1 MRRTSPCTRIIGGRP
16 DDKCRSE
23 ALFLTTKASSSV
35 RSIRILQGPATK
47 IMAAI
52 RNNMQAVSER
62 IARAAAAAGRNSDS
76 VRLLAVSKTH
86 PVERIEEAFRA
97 GQSAFGENYVQEA
110 LEKIDALTRLVGEP
124 RAADVEWHLIGPLQ
138 SNKTRLVAER
148 FNWVHTVSSAKVARR
163 LSEQR
168 SPGQAPLNV
177 LIQVNSSAEASKSG
191 VALDDAPALALAVAQ
206 MPRLQLRGLMA
217 IPEPSPEESVQRARF
232 RSVRD
237 LYERLRAEGLE
248 LDTLSLGMSDDL
260 EAAIAEGSTMV
271 RVGTA
276 IFGARRREKDAA

>member
-1 MRRTSPCTRIIGGRP
+1 
-16 DDKCRSE
+16 
-23 ALFLTTKASSSV
+23 
-35 RSIRILQGPATK
+35 
-47 IMAAI
+47 MAAI
-52 RNNMQAVSER
+52 RNNMQVVSER

-110 LEKIDALTRLVGEP
+110 LEKMDALTRLVGDP
-124 RAADVEWHLIGPLQ
+124 RAGAVEWHLIGALQ

-168 SPGQAPLNV
+168 APEQAPLNV
-177 LIQVNSSAEASKSG
+177 LIQVNSSGEASKSG
-191 VALDDAPALALAVAQ
+191 IALETAPALAHAVAQ
-206 MPRLQLRGLMA
+206 MPRLKLRGLMA
-217 IPEPSPEESVQRARF
+217 IPEPSDEESVQRARF
-232 RSVRD
+232 RPVRG
-237 LYERLRAEGLE
+237 LYERLRTEGLE
-248 LDTLSLGMSDDL
+248 LDTLSLGMSEDL

-276 IFGARRREKDAA
+276 IFGTRRRERDAA